1 MKKIITSLTLTTLL
15 AISAPFTQA
24 AVTITN
30 NGNTDIT
37 LLAYYVPDT
46 LDHLLPGNPIVRTPL
61 AKGQSAQIDYKHAP
75 LGTLSVIGIEG
86 QKISQGTWMAIEE
99 IVKNPND
106 GDHYTFT
113 QRWIA
118 TATPT
123 ENRDTPNTP
132 KSH

>member
-1 MKKIITSLTLTTLL
+1 MKNIIPSLTLTALL
-15 AISAPFTQA
+15 AISAPCTQA
-24 AVTITN
+24 AVTVTN

-37 LLAYYVPDT
+37 LLAYYKPDT
-46 LDHLLPGNPIVRTPL
+46 PGRMLPGNPIIRTPL
-61 AKGQSAQIDYKHAP
+61 AKGQSAQINYKHAP
-75 LGTLSVIGIEG
+75 LGTLSAIGVEG
-86 QKISQGTWMAIEE
+86 QEISQGTWMAIEE

-123 ENRDTPNTP
+123 ENRDMPNTT
-132 KSH
+132 KNH